1 MPADSTRKARQ
12 KPRFQRFQPRREF
25 LTSIN
30 QFDATWRHLLHRT
43 IDGVVDGPYTT
54 AQLDVLPG
62 QKETVVAFVRRKG
75 NTYFLVHNV
84 RRQGKV
90 QQLQLARLGERP
102 RITDEVVRTVSRSH
116 PFLDLDWSHLRERV
130 SSRVELF
137 NIRSLY
143 LQNLMHSLRNLNL
156 DLADLSPPMLVLTDR
171 ANSSRELVTQ
181 LRLLRSTVDVK
192 LDQFERSEPRN
203 PESGRKFR

>member
-1 MPADSTRKARQ
+1 MIDSPRPSRQ
-12 KPRFQRFQPRREF
+12 ILHFHRSVVRRDF
-25 LTSIN
+25 HHSIN
-30 QFDATWRHLLHRT
+30 RFAATLAYFLHRT

-54 AQLDVLPG
+54 SQLDVVPG
-62 QKETVVAFVRRKG
+62 SKETVVAFIRRKG

-116 PFLDLDWSHLRERV
+116 PFLELNWSDLRERV
-130 SSRVELF
+130 NSRVELF

-143 LQNLMHSLRNLNL
+143 VQNLMHSLRNLNL

-181 LRLLRSTVDVK
+181 LRLLRSTVDIK

-203 PESGRKFR
+203 PDGGRKFR

>member
-1 MPADSTRKARQ
+1 MLCLHHSRFPRK
-12 KPRFQRFQPRREF
+12 FHH
-25 LTSIN
+25 SIN
-30 QFDATWRHLLHRT
+30 QFDATLVHFLHRT

-54 AQLDVLPG
+54 SQWDVVPG
-62 QKETVVAFVRRKG
+62 SKETVVAFVRRKG

-102 RITDEVVRTVSRSH
+102 RITDEVVRTVTRSH
-116 PFLDLDWSHLRERV
+116 PFLELDWSNLRERV

-143 LQNLMHSLRNLNL
+143 VQNLMHSLRNLNL

-181 LRLLRSTVDVK
+181 LRLLRSTVDIK

-203 PESGRKFR
+203 FESGRKFR